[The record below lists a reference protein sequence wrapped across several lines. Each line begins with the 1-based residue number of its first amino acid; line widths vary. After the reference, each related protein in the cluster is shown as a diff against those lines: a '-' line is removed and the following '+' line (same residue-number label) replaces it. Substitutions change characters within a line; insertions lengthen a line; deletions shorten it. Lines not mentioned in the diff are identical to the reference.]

1 VFGLASRTALHRL
14 LLGAVTSTYLSLWTV
29 GWSGGPWPAHSL
41 VLDLLLTALLV
52 AAAWKGGVRVAL
64 VPLAASYVHF
74 VVALRLIPAPASVLQ
89 WGVTSVGL
97 GFGLLIL
104 LLAASVYVRRLDPG
118 D

>member
-1 VFGLASRTALHRL
+1 
-14 LLGAVTSTYLSLWTV
+14 
-29 GWSGGPWPAHSL
+29 
-41 VLDLLLTALLV
+41 
-52 AAAWKGGVRVAL
+52 
-64 VPLAASYVHF
+64 
-74 VVALRLIPAPASVLQ
+74 VLQ